1 MKKFKGLTVFILC
14 AVMIFSSVAC
24 ANFGANND
32 AEAHQHKVIKR
43 SGVEATCIADGKLT
57 YYECVNCK
65 KLFADKACT
74 TEIKASDIP
83 LGKTSHQL
91 THVPEVEATE
101 NKNGNIEYWSCGICG
116 KYFADSF
123 AKNEI
128 SKEMIVTVNGL
139 DFVVTVESGREPV
152 ILQLA
157 DPQIIDSSTKRADN
171 KDLSDKAIAYWGPD
185 SRDELAY
192 DLMTEVIEASNPDL
206 ILVSGDNVY
215 GKYDDDGHLH
225 EEFVKF
231 MESFNIPWAPIMGNH
246 DIETAKGADW
256 ICDLYENAPNCLFK
270 QNTLS
275 GHGNY
280 TVGIQQD
287 GEIKR
292 VIFNM
297 DTNGCTGAS
306 QKSLDNPQTISYTN
320 NTYGVRFGAY
330 GLQKDQITWF
340 EKAADDI
347 KEKSPNAKLSLHIHV
362 PMNKVYTAIN
372 DAYKE
377 KVGVDYVAR
386 VYSGF
391 NSIKYEGR
399 YIAPERVKGH
409 TEGDFGM
416 TYTLYS
422 NTFIECWDTETT
434 NGVGNQDQTYN
445 RIKAKGV
452 DSILLGHM
460 HGNSTSI
467 VYDGIRFQFGQ
478 KCTLYDSIQKIN
490 TSTGVMGYS
499 NGAYALI
506 ANEIPLI
513 GGTVMK
519 LDKNTG
525 AISDAYIEYNTGYG
539 KEINWS
545 QYYNTIG

>member
-1 MKKFKGLTVFILC
+1 MRKFKGLTVFLLC
-14 AVMIFSSVAC
+14 AIMVFSSVAC
-24 ANFGANND
+24 VSND
-32 AEAHQHKVIKR
+32 SNTDTHQHKVIKR
-43 SGVEATCIADGKLT
+43 SGVEATCIEDGKLT
-57 YYECVNCK
+57 YYECVTCK

-91 THVPEVEATE
+91 THVPEVEATKD
-101 NKNGNIEYWSCGICG
+101 KNGNIEYWECKVCG
-116 KYFADSF
+116 KFFADS
-123 AKNEI
+123 AAENEI
-128 SKEMIVTVNGL
+128 SKEMVTTVNGI
-139 DFVVTVESGREPV
+139 DFVVSVESGKEPV

-157 DPQIIDSSTKRADN
+157 DPQIIDSSTKRSDVS
-171 KDLSDKAIAYWGPD
+171 LSNDAIAYWNKD

-192 DLMTEVIEASNPDL
+192 DLMTEIIEASNPDL

-225 EEFVKF
+225 EEFVAF
-231 MESFNIPWAPIMGNH
+231 MEEFKIPWAPIMGNH

-256 ICDLYENAPNCLFK
+256 ICDLYEGAPNCLFK

-280 TVGIQQD
+280 TIGIEQG

-306 QKSLDNPQTISYTN
+306 QKSLDNPQTISYEN
-320 NTYGVRFGAY
+320 NTYGVRYGAY
-330 GLQKDQITWF
+330 GLQKDQISWF

-347 KEKSPNAKLSLHIHV
+347 KNDYPNAKLSLHIHV

-372 DAYKE
+372 DAYKA
-377 KVGVDYVAR
+377 KVGLDPVAR
-386 VYSGF
+386 IYHAF
-391 NSIKYEGR
+391 NNITANGR
-399 YIAPERVKGH
+399 FLAPERVKGH

-416 TYTLYS
+416 VYTLYP

-434 NGVGNQDQTYN
+434 NGTGNQDQTYN
-445 RIKAKGV
+445 RIKAKGI
-452 DSILLGHM
+452 DSIFLGHM
-460 HGNSTSI
+460 HSNSISI
-467 VYDGIRFQFGQ
+467 VYEGVRFQFGQ
-478 KCTLYDSIQKIN
+478 KCTLFDSVQRID
-490 TSTGVMGYS
+490 STGKMSDVA
-499 NGAYALI
+499 GAYALNSGET
-506 ANEIPLI
+506 ALV

-519 LDKNTG
+519 LDKDTG
-525 AISDAYIEYNTGYG
+525 AIIDAYIEYNTGYG

-545 QYYNTIG
+545 KYYNTIG